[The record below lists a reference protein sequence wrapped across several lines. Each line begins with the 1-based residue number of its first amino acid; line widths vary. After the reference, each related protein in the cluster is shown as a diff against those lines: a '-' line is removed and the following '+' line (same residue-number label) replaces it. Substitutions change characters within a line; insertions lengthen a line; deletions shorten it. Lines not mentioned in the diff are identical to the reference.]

1 MRVVTSASI
10 LSTEGNLCV
19 SGGITT
25 EKDEKCDTRQ
35 RDRAPHVLHET
46 ALGRIFN

>member
-1 MRVVTSASI
+1 MTSASI
-10 LSTEGNLCV
+10 LTSTEGNLCV

-46 ALGRIFN
+46 AWGRIFN